1 MTLASEP
8 ASAATT
14 SHEPPV
20 SEIVFYVNGSRVAL
34 RDPDP
39 ALLLVDYLRS
49 SGLTGTKLS
58 CGEGGCG
65 ACTVMLASWDRAR
78 SRVVRRSVNACL
90 RPVASLDGMAVT
102 TVEGIGNSRHGLNP
116 VQERLASGNGSQC
129 GYCSP
134 GFVMTAYAHLREHE
148 QSSEQ
153 DIEDLFAGNLCRC
166 TGYRPILDAMRRF
179 ASEPDPEGVAA
190 DTFPPELR
198 DRLPRPFR
206 LHGGGRTWYRATTLA
221 QARELKERH
230 WHAANDP
237 KLVAGNTSIGI
248 YKADVDDPR
257 VLIDVGGIDE
267 LRHVGVS
274 ADSATLEVGA
284 AVTYTELRDALA
296 RLRTDRPAV
305 DLVGLD
311 ALDALVARIAGT
323 QVRDGATVGG
333 AVSLLWQH
341 AAGAE
346 PFPSDLYTALVGL
359 DAAVV
364 LASRAYE
371 GERREFAALELPA
384 ADAWPHDA
392 VVETLRV
399 PLARGGEY
407 VETYR
412 VARREQNAHALV
424 NACLWVRLDDARR
437 VEAARLAFGAI
448 AGLPVRAVA
457 AEEAL
462 AGRMW
467 DADAL
472 AGAMDVLHAE
482 LEPAI
487 VDWHDGISRA
497 YRLGLAES
505 LFYRFFLAVAET
517 LEPGTVAPELVG
529 GAHATARPL
538 SSGRDDVQPENA
550 IPKLTAPRQTAG
562 EEIYT
567 TDAGDPPGTA
577 FGALVSS
584 ACAHASFEY
593 PGGVDAVLPALQ
605 ERFEGVLAYLTA
617 ADMGG
622 SYDGIGGDDPVL
634 VTRTA
639 TCYGQL
645 VGIVVAEDAR
655 VALAAAAHVQREL
668 IAWTPLPTVL
678 GIAAA
683 RSELPPSVLPNP
695 APGKDWLSYVTSYV
709 RKRSDRAWLDDPVT
723 PPSGADR
730 VLSGIQRS
738 GMQAH
743 FYMEPQAVIAQ
754 PTGDGGIVVDAS
766 TQSPDSVQGAVSS
779 VLNLRQNQ
787 VRVRVRSVGGGF
799 GGKTTRSPFMAAPV
813 ALAAWNLNRPV
824 RLAIDRNVDMAVI
837 GKRHAFEGAYHVAY
851 RDDGEIVAMT
861 TDLAADGGNTID
873 CSYFVIHVAQLHADN
888 CYLVPTFG
896 VAGTVYKTN
905 VASNLSMRAFGVVQ
919 TILAQE
925 DAIEH
930 VGYRTGISPEEIR
943 RKLLY
948 RTGDSTHYGEKLEDC
963 TIRENWERLMRQ
975 SDFERRAEEVARFNA
990 ANRWKKRGI
999 AMIPLKYGAQYEVP
1013 ALNYGSALVSV
1024 FAGDGSVVVQCGGV
1038 ETGQGLQTKVA
1049 QIAARALGIRVDSV
1063 TVADADTSVTANATS
1078 TGADSGADLNG
1089 WATYIA
1095 ARQLRTRL
1103 ARHADPTGRQQ
1114 FDAETWRKKWP
1125 DIVRD
1130 AHSDRV
1136 DLAAY
1141 AFYKTQGVT
1150 PEKPY
1155 AVYTWSVGCSEV
1167 EVDVLTGQV
1176 TVLRSDLLVDAG
1188 LPLNPLLDLGQ
1199 AQGAFVQGLGYMF
1212 TEEVVFDDD
1221 GRLLTDG
1228 TWEYKP
1234 PCSHTIP
1241 VDFRVSLK
1249 AAERPVTRLPIEHTV
1264 ALVAA
1269 AGPAAFRPD
1278 VAVLAQRAM
1287 LANGGDRSAVP
1298 AGSAAAADP
1307 ALVEELRN
1315 IQVLDSA
1322 DIAADPDLQEQL
1334 DEATAAA
1341 LHSAKTIGEPP
1352 VALAVSAFLA
1362 VKRAVLSARA
1372 DAGIEGWFE
1381 LDAPATVARV
1391 REACATPREQLRL

>member
-1 MTLASEP
+1 MTLTSQP
-8 ASAATT
+8 ADATT
-14 SHEPPV
+14 TPEPPGA
-20 SEIVFYVNGSRVAL
+20 EIVFYVNGSRVAL

-65 ACTVMLASWDRAR
+65 ACTVMLASWDRTR

-90 RPVASLDGMAVT
+90 RPVASIDGMAVT
-102 TVEGIGNSRHGLNP
+102 TVEGIGNSRDGLNP
-116 VQERLASGNGSQC
+116 VQKRLADGNGSQC

-148 QSSEQ
+148 QPSEQ
-153 DIEDLFAGNLCRC
+153 ALEDLFAGNLCRC
-166 TGYRPILDAMRRF
+166 TGYRPILEAMRSF
-179 ASEPDPEGVAA
+179 ARPPYAADVAA
-190 DTFPPELR
+190 DTFPAELR
-198 DRLPRPFR
+198 DRPPRPLR
-206 LHGGGRTWYRATTLA
+206 LQGGVRTWYRPTTLELA
-221 QARELKERH
+221 QELKERH
-230 WHAANDP
+230 WRGTNDP

-257 VLIDVGGIDE
+257 VLIDIAGIEE
-267 LRHVGVS
+267 LRHIGVS
-274 ADSATLEVGA
+274 DDGAALEVGG

-296 RLRTDRPAV
+296 QLRTERPGA

-323 QVRDGATVGG
+323 QVRDEATVGG

-341 AAGAE
+341 AAGAK

-359 DAAVV
+359 DATVA
-364 LASRAYE
+364 LASRVYD
-371 GERREFAALELPA
+371 GGRRAFDALELPA

-392 VVETLRV
+392 VVATVRV
-399 PLARGGEY
+399 PLAGAREH
-407 VETYR
+407 VEAYR

-448 AGLPVRAVA
+448 AGLPVRAAA
-457 AEEAL
+457 AEQAL
-462 AGRMW
+462 AGRQW
-467 DADAL
+467 DGDAL
-472 AGAMDVLHAE
+472 TEAIGALHAE

-505 LFYRFFLAVAET
+505 LFYRFFLAVAEA
-517 LEPGTVAPELVG
+517 LEPGTVAPELAG
-529 GAHATARPL
+529 GAHPTARAL
-538 SSGRDDVQPENA
+538 SSGVEDIQRENA

-567 TDAGDPPGTA
+567 TDAGDPPGTV

-584 ACAHASFEY
+584 AYGHACFAY
-593 PGGVDAVLPALQ
+593 PDGVDAVLPALR
-605 ERFEGVLAYLTA
+605 ERFDGVLAYLTA
-617 ADMGG
+617 ADMPG
-622 SYDGIGGDDPVL
+622 SYAGIGGDDPVL
-634 VTRTA
+634 VTGTA

-645 VGIVVAEDAR
+645 VGIVVAEQAR

-668 IAWTPLPTVL
+668 ITWAPLPALL
-678 GIAAA
+678 GIDAA
-683 RSELPPSVLPNP
+683 RAQAPPSVLPNP
-695 APGKDWLSYVTSYV
+695 APPPNDWLGYDTSYT
-709 RKRSDRAWLDDPVT
+709 RECSDRAWLANPVA
-723 PPSGADR
+723 PPAGSDG

-779 VLNLRQNQ
+779 VLGLQQNQ
-787 VRVRVRSVGGGF
+787 VRVRVRSLGGGF
-799 GGKTTRSPFMAAPV
+799 GGKTTRTPYVAVPV
-813 ALAAWNLNRPV
+813 ALAAWKLNRPV
-824 RLAIDRNVDMAVI
+824 RLAIDRNVDTAII
-837 GKRHAFEGAYHVAY
+837 GKRHAFECAYHVAY
-851 RDDGEIVAMT
+851 KDDGEVVAMT
-861 TDLAADGGNTID
+861 TALAADGGNTID

-896 VAGTVYKTN
+896 VGGTVYKTN
-905 VASNLSMRAFGVVQ
+905 ETSNISMRAFGVVQ

-925 DAIEH
+925 DAIEQ
-930 VGYRTGISPEEIR
+930 VGHRTGTSPEAIR
-943 RKLLY
+943 HRLLY
-948 RTGDSTHYGEKLEDC
+948 RNGDCTHYGEQLEDC
-963 TIRENWERLMRQ
+963 TIRENWDRLMRD
-975 SDFERRAEEVARFNA
+975 SDFEQRAKEVARFNA

-1038 ETGQGLQTKVA
+1038 EAGQGLQTKVA
-1049 QIAARALGIRVDSV
+1049 QIAARALGICIKGV

-1095 ARQLRTRL
+1095 ARQLRMRL
-1103 ARHADPTGRQQ
+1103 ERYAAGKTFPGK
-1114 FDAETWRKKWP
+1114 TWQEKWP
-1125 DIVRD
+1125 KIVRQ
-1130 AHSDRV
+1130 AHGERV

-1141 AFYKTQGVT
+1141 AFYMTKGVT
-1150 PEKPY
+1150 PDKPY
-1155 AVYTWSVGCSEV
+1155 AAYSWSVGCSEV

-1199 AQGAFVQGLGYMF
+1199 AQGAFVQGLGFLF
-1212 TEEVVFDDD
+1212 TEEILFDDA

-1241 VDFRVSLK
+1241 IDFRVSLG
-1249 AAERPVTRLPIEHTV
+1249 AAERPMTRLPIEHTV
-1264 ALVAA
+1264 ALVAG

-1278 VAVLAQRAM
+1278 VAVLAHRAM
-1287 LANGGDRSAVP
+1287 MAKADDPPAVP

-1307 ALVEELRN
+1307 AVVDQVAK

-1322 DIAADPDLQEQL
+1322 DIAADPELQEQL

-1341 LHSAKTIGEPP
+1341 LHSAKTVGEPP
-1352 VALAVSAFLA
+1352 VALAVSALLA

-1372 DAGIEGWFE
+1372 DAGVEGWFE

-1391 REACATPREQLRL
+1391 REACATPLEQLRL